1 MFTNGL
7 KSIVSRFPARL
18 HRRLNWR
25 LRKLTFA
32 PTVYRLN
39 RRWTTFTRMGEDERR
54 QWLLGEVR
62 AIACYAQ
69 KNNPFYR
76 EFYRQQGFDAHAL
89 TAFEEL
95 ASIPVVSKDLL
106 RDAGPDWR
114 QPGGRSALEN
124 TGGTSG
130 NPLQFCT
137 GRHIWVKEDFHIDKI
152 WRRIGCSRRHSR
164 AVFRGVNLGRAP
176 WVYRPG
182 DDAFYINTYRSYSE
196 TAHDLHRLFVG
207 RKIEFL
213 HGYPS
218 AIYQFALHCLEEKFV
233 DLRRAVTRSLRG
245 VLLGSEYPAPQYRTV
260 IEETFQVRT
269 LSWYGHSEKAVLA
282 GETYQQGVYEPL
294 QTYGYA
300 EAVEN
305 AAGSYSLVGTSFDNP
320 WSPFIRYDTGDSIE
334 PVEQDR
340 GLLLSFRIAS
350 GRVGEFVL
358 DRNGTPISLTALVF
372 GRHHKGFDR
381 AEFIQISQNQPGA
394 ATFHVTV
401 RNSRTSAE
409 LAEWFDTRDVAI
421 DFTFESRKRPWRTP
435 QGKVALLIPSG
446 VGE

>member
-1 MFTNGL
+1 MLTRGL
-7 KSIVSRFPARL
+7 KSTISRMPDRL
-18 HRRLNWR
+18 HRGLNWR

-32 PTVYRLN
+32 PAVHRLN
-39 RRWTTFTRMGEDERR
+39 RRWTMFTRMREDERR
-54 QWLLGEVR
+54 QWLLNEVR
-62 AIACYAQ
+62 ATACYAQ
-69 KNNPFYR
+69 KNNPFYS
-76 EFYRQQGFDAHAL
+76 EFYRQQGFDARAL
-89 TAFEEL
+89 TAFEDL

-114 QPGGRSALEN
+114 QPGGGCALAN

-130 NPLQFCT
+130 SPLQFCT
-137 GRHIWVKEDFHIDKI
+137 GRHIWVKEDFHIEKI
-152 WRRIGCSRRHSR
+152 WNRIGCSRRHSR

-176 WVYRPG
+176 WVYRAG
-182 DDAFYINTYRSYSE
+182 DDAYYINTYRSYAE
-196 TAHDLHRLFVG
+196 TARDLRRLFMG

-218 AIYQFALHCLEEKFV
+218 AIYQFALSCLEKEYA

-245 VLLGSEYPAPQYRTV
+245 ILLGSEYPAPQYRTV
-260 IEETFQVRT
+260 IEEAFQVTT
-269 LSWYGHSEKAVLA
+269 LSWYGHSEMAVLA
-282 GETYQQGVYEPL
+282 GETHQQGVYEPL
-294 QTYGYA
+294 HTYGYG

-305 AAGSYSLVGTSFDNP
+305 AAGLYSLVGTSFDNP
-320 WSPFIRYDTGDSIE
+320 WSPFIRYDTGDGIE
-334 PVEQDR
+334 PVEQDN
-340 GLLLSFRIAS
+340 GLLRSFRIAS

-372 GRHHKGFDR
+372 GRHHKGFDQ
-381 AEFIQISQNQPGA
+381 AEFIQVSQGQPGA

-401 RNSRTSAE
+401 RNSCTSVE
-409 LAEWFDTRDVAI
+409 LAEWFDTGDVAI
-421 DFTFESRKRPWRTP
+421 DFTFESRTQPWRTP